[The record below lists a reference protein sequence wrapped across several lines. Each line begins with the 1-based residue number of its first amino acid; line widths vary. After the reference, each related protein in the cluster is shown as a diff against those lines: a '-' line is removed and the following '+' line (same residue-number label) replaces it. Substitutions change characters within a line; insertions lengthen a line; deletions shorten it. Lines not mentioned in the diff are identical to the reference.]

1 MLRFGLHVDGRY
13 LERSEGHWVTV
24 TVDSGR
30 ITGITAALR
39 QLETGDSVKL
49 LPTLQAAATVT
60 EGRGAVR
67 VRLLEQEDGLF
78 VPGICFVTEE

>member
-1 MLRFGLHVDGRY
+1 M
-13 LERSEGHWVTV
+13 
-24 TVDSGR
+24 
-30 ITGITAALR
+30 
-39 QLETGDSVKL
+39 KL

-67 VRLLEQEDGLF
+67 VRLLEQEGGLF